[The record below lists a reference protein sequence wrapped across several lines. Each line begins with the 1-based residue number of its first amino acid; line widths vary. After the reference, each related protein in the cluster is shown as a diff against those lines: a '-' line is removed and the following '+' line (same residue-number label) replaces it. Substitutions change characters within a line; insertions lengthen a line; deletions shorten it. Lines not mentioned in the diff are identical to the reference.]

1 MHRKLA
7 PVAKLVDALDLGS
20 SVSRRV
26 GSSPIRRTK
35 YPNCLFKW
43 LGYFLFLLLSLGLWA
58 KGGCL
63 LYVIADA
70 ECVKAWIR
78 GVRVWSVLRQKREG

>member
-35 YPNCLFKW
+35 YPNSLFKW
-43 LGYFLFLLLSLGLWA
+43 LGYFLFLLLSLGLWE

-70 ECVKAWIR
+70 ECAKACNR
-78 GVRVWSVLRQKREG
+78 GVSEWSVLRQ